1 MTGKMLTGR
10 ELAERWGLSTK
21 TLDRWRNTG
30 DGPPYLKFGRAVRY
44 RMEDVIEFEQRAV
57 IRKTGRRKA
66 LRQAVNVAEDRA
78 EEAVPAHR
86 LYVRDVL
93 ASLRGILARQQLDPL
108 AFEEILP
115 IDAQLKQRIDT
126 LVAGI
131 EVDLDAPLPPEED

>member
-1 MTGKMLTGR
+1 MTGKMLSGR

-57 IRKTGRRKA
+57 IRKTGRQKA
-66 LRQAVNVAEDRA
+66 LRQAVNVAGDRT
-78 EEAVPAHR
+78 EEAVPAKR

-93 ASLRGILARQQLDPL
+93 ASLRGIVARQQLDPL

-126 LVAGI
+126 LVGGI
-131 EVDLDAPLPPEED
+131 EVDLDAPLLPEDE

>member
-1 MTGKMLTGR
+1 MTGKMLSGR

-30 DGPPYLKFGRAVRY
+30 DGPPYLKFGRTVRY

-57 IRKTGRRKA
+57 IRKTGRQKA
-66 LRQAVNVAEDRA
+66 LRQAVNVAEEHTEQA
-78 EEAVPAHR
+78 IPAQR

-93 ASLRGILARQQLDPL
+93 ASLRGIVARQQLAPL

-115 IDAQLKQRIDT
+115 MDAQLKQRIDT

-131 EVDLDAPLPPEED
+131 EVDLDTPLLPEDE